1 MGESGVS
8 VSDEAIEKIRSEL
21 QSISGR
27 DEGRD
32 DDSISQKIVE
42 VLNSIGP
49 KIKDFKDF
57 IEKCYNEGTVEKSA
71 EHTVEKTDE

>member
-32 DDSISQKIVE
+32 DDSISQKRI
-42 VLNSIGP
+42 
-49 KIKDFKDF
+49 
-57 IEKCYNEGTVEKSA
+57 
-71 EHTVEKTDE
+71 